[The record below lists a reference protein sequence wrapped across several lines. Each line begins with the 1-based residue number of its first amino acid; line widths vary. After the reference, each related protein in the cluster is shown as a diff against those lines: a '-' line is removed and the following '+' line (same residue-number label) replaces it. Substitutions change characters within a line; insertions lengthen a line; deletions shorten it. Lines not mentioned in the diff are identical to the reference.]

1 MRRWMLVAGLAA
13 LTAYGPVTAAAQS
26 DQGVTVR
33 AYRFY
38 RGDSR
43 QTLVTAFVEVPYQI
57 LEAPAAG
64 SANADLKYGV
74 VVSIF
79 DANGVRLNEASWPGR
94 ARANLRTP
102 GAIAL
107 EMLDFTLAPGKFR
120 IEVAVTDS
128 VSGRKYS
135 SASDLEAWSEPP
147 TASDLM
153 LSPGMRLATGG
164 DTLPKAGEKR
174 WGNTLVTPT
183 TRLKLTPVR
192 ARAFYLLEAYA
203 AAADS
208 GTMSVQVSDT
218 AGQPLVTTKAQPVKV
233 APGGSV
239 LKGQLDLSGLPSG
252 TYTLTVR
259 LDLAGRK
266 QERSDRFVMADF
278 QESMQK
284 EEQRLAVRRVGDE
297 GYFATM
303 NEDQLD
309 EAEAP
314 LFYLA
319 SSDSL
324 AVWKS
329 GLSLAAKRQFL
340 TKFWQQRDPS
350 PGTDR
355 NEAREG
361 FYGAI
366 AEANQLYSERGR
378 SGRVGWRTDRGRIR
392 IKSGEPSEK
401 LDRRTS
407 LGKAPPYEVWRYTR
421 GKERYYIFA
430 DRTGFGA
437 YQLVAT
443 NDLRE
448 SGKPDFNQLLGAEA
462 LQDIS
467 RFLGI
472 DLFRNDRNLGVDN
485 PREAPTQ

>member
-13 LTAYGPVTAAAQS
+13 LSAYGPETAAAQS

-38 RGDSR
+38 RGESK

-64 SANADLKYGV
+64 SAEADLKYGV

-94 ARANLRTP
+94 ARPDLRTP
-102 GAIAL
+102 GAVAL

-153 LSPGMRLATGG
+153 LSPSMRLATGS

-183 TRLKLTPVR
+183 TRLKLSPVR

-208 GTMSVQVSDT
+208 GTMSVQVSDSAGT
-218 AGQPLVTTKAQPVKV
+218 ALVTTKPQPVKV

-252 TYTLTVR
+252 TYTLAVR
-259 LDLAGRK
+259 LDLSGRK
-266 QERSDRFVMADF
+266 QERSDRLVMADF
-278 QESMQK
+278 QESMRK
-284 EEQRLAVRRVGDE
+284 EEKRIAVQRVSDQ
-297 GYFATM
+297 GYFATL

-314 LFYLA
+314 LVYLA
-319 SSDSL
+319 NSDSL
-324 AVWKS
+324 AVWKA

-340 TKFWQQRDPS
+340 TSFWQQRDPS
-350 PGTDR
+350 PGSDR
-355 NEAREG
+355 NEAREN
-361 FYGAI
+361 FYAAI
-366 AEANQLYSERGR
+366 ALTNQLYGERGR
-378 SGRVGWRTDRGRIR
+378 SGRVGWKTDRGRIR
-392 IKSGEPSEK
+392 IRSGAPSET

-421 GKERYYIFA
+421 GKERYYVFA
-430 DRTGFGA
+430 DRTGFGS

-443 NDLRE
+443 NDLKE
-448 SGKPDFNQLLGAEA
+448 TGKPDFNQLLGADA

-472 DLFRNDRNLGVDN
+472 DLFRSDRILGVEA
-485 PREAPTQ
+485 PPAPTQ

>member
-1 MRRWMLVAGLAA
+1 MRRWMMVAGLAA
-13 LTAYGPVTAAAQS
+13 LTALGPGTAAAQS

-38 RGDSR
+38 RGESK
-43 QTLVTAFVEVPYQI
+43 QTLVTAFVEVPYAI
-57 LEAPAAG
+57 LDAPAAG
-64 SANADLKYGV
+64 AAEADLKYGV
-74 VVSIF
+74 VVSIL

-94 ARANLRTP
+94 ARADLRAP
-102 GAIAL
+102 GAVAL

-128 VSGRKYS
+128 LSGRKYS
-135 SASDLEAWSEPP
+135 AASDLEAWSDPP

-153 LSPGMRLATGG
+153 LSPSMRLVTGG
-164 DTLPKAGEKR
+164 DTVPRAGEKR

-183 TRLKLTPVR
+183 TRLRLTPVR
-192 ARAFYLLEAYA
+192 AKAFYLVEAYA
-203 AAADS
+203 ATADS
-208 GTMSVQVSDT
+208 GTMTVQVSDT
-218 AGQPLVTTKAQPVKV
+218 AGQALVTTKPTPVRV

-239 LKGQLDLSGLPSG
+239 LKGQLDLTGLPSG
-252 TYTLTVR
+252 LYTLSVK
-259 LDLAGRK
+259 LDLGGRE

-284 EEQRLAVRRVGDE
+284 EEQRLAVKRVSDE
-297 GYFATM
+297 GYFGAM

-314 LFYLA
+314 LFYLVTG
-319 SSDSL
+319 DSL

-329 GLSLAAKRQFL
+329 GLSLAAKRQFM
-340 TKFWQQRDPS
+340 TRFWQQRDPS
-350 PGTDR
+350 PGTER

-361 FYGAI
+361 FYQAI
-366 AEANQLYSERGR
+366 ELANQKYNERGR
-378 SGRVGWRTDRGRIR
+378 SGRAGWRTDRGRIR
-392 IKSGEPSEK
+392 IRNGEPNES

-407 LGKAPPYEVWRYTR
+407 LGNAPPYEVWRYTR

-430 DRTGFGA
+430 DRTGFGN

-448 SGKPDFNQLLGAEA
+448 TGKPDFNQLLGANA

-467 RFLGI
+467 RFLAV
-472 DLFRNDRNLGVDN
+472 DLFRNERPTGVGD
-485 PREAPTQ
+485 PAAPASP